1 VVRDP
6 REPEEAWAV
15 KRYKTWYP
23 GMELPTP
30 KPPPAFPLASSSSA
44 SSPVEAAP
52 AEDEAEVPAE
62 VPADV
67 EMDFATEF
75 DAIPMEVGR
84 VVGPHPEARG
94 MDLVEYDPLDEDE
107 QEHMEEPDIDV
118 IITGE
123 VCIGFVRAV
132 TL

>member
-1 VVRDP
+1 
-6 REPEEAWAV
+6 
-15 KRYKTWYP
+15 
-23 GMELPTP
+23 
-30 KPPPAFPLASSSSA
+30 
-44 SSPVEAAP
+44 VEAAST
-52 AEDEAEVPAE
+52 EDEVK

-67 EMDFATEF
+67 EMDFANEF
-75 DAIPMEVGR
+75 DAIPMEVGS

-107 QEHMEEPDIDV
+107 EEHMEELDSDLDV

-123 VCIGFVRAV
+123 VPIGFVRAV